1 MTAVIS
7 ATTILSILRFAAT
20 VLNLQ
25 IVLILAYFMAP
36 LRWGNERDRVS
47 LVGFSFMLGAVAL
60 DTVLVWL

>member
-1 MTAVIS
+1 MTAS

-36 LRWGNERDRVS
+36 LRWSNERDRVS
-47 LVGFSFMLGAVAL
+47 LVGFGFMLGAIILNA
-60 DTVLVWL
+60 VLVWL